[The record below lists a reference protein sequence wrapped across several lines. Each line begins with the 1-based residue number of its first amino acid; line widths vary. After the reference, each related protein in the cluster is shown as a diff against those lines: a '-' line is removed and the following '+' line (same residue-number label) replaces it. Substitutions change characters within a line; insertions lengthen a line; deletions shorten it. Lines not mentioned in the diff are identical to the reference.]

1 MRKISIGNL
10 FKRSTSSG
18 RNSKILIFLLVLL
31 LAAGAFYWWGYPL
44 LFPESAKTQSP
55 TAVSVAV
62 PTHVVNRTTDTLKAE
77 AEPVIK
83 EKTPF
88 EIEMEKR
95 KQGYEE
101 KIFTY
106 EPYEPPSNRN
116 PFQKV
121 STSYFLEETAETEE
135 EGKEGEGS
143 VIKFPKPTLP
153 PGTKLTGIIG
163 SKDNMVA
170 IIVMNE
176 ETFIAHLY
184 DILLDRY
191 IVKEIKKDEVIID
204 YNGYFFPVKL
214 GGEDL
219 ADESQK

>member
-10 FKRSTSSG
+10 FKKSKTSG
-18 RNSKILIFLLVLL
+18 GKKSKKLIILLILIV
-31 LAAGAFYWWGYPL
+31 AAGAFYWWGYPL
-44 LFPESAKTQSP
+44 LFPDSAVVQSP
-55 TAVSVAV
+55 VVSVTVTTPA
-62 PTHVVNRTTDTLKAE
+62 PTVVTPKAE
-77 AEPVIK
+77 VLPAVK
-83 EKTPF
+83 EKTEF

-101 KIFTY
+101 KIFVY

-121 STSYFLEETAETEE
+121 STSYFLEETAKKEE
-135 EGKEGEGS
+135 EGKEGS
-143 VIKFPKPTLP
+143 ALRFIKPELP
-153 PGTKLTGIIG
+153 PGTKLTGIIS
-163 SKDNMVA
+163 SKDKEVA

-176 ETFIAHLY
+176 ETFIANLY

-204 YNGYFFPVKL
+204 YNGYFFSVKI
-214 GGEDL
+214 GGEDSS
-219 ADESQK
+219 DEL

>member
-1 MRKISIGNL
+1 MRKISIGNIFKKSGTSGNKTGIIL
-10 FKRSTSSG
+10 F
-18 RNSKILIFLLVLL
+18 VLL
-31 LAAGAFYWWGYPL
+31 IIIIAGGAFYWWGYPL
-44 LFPESAKTQSP
+44 LFPEV
-55 TAVSVAV
+55 VSVTITASAPAAV
-62 PTHVVNRTTDTLKAE
+62 TPKTEVV
-77 AEPVIK
+77 PVVK
-83 EKTPF
+83 EKTEF
-88 EIEMEKR
+88 DIEMDKR

-101 KIFTY
+101 KIFVY

-121 STSYFLEETAETEE
+121 STYYLSEETAEE
-135 EGKEGEGS
+135 EGEEGS
-143 VIKFPKPTLP
+143 VLRFVKPVLP

-163 SKDNMVA
+163 SNANKVA

-176 ETFIAHLY
+176 ETFIANLY

-204 YNGYFFPVKL
+204 YNGYFFSVKI

-219 ADESQK
+219 SDEL

>member
-10 FKRSTSSG
+10 FKKSETG
-18 RNSKILIFLLVLL
+18 GNKTGKILFILLIIII
-31 LAAGAFYWWGYPL
+31 AAGAFYWWGYPL
-44 LFPESAKTQSP
+44 LFPESVVKPYVTSVTTVP
-55 TAVSVAV
+55 VSTAVT
-62 PTHVVNRTTDTLKAE
+62 PQTE
-77 AEPVIK
+77 IEPAIK
-83 EKTPF
+83 EKNEF

-95 KQGYEE
+95 KKGYDE
-101 KIFTY
+101 KIFAY

-121 STSYFLEETAETEE
+121 STSYFLEETAEKEEE
-135 EGKEGEGS
+135 EGS
-143 VIKFPKPTLP
+143 VLRFQKPVLP

-163 SKDNMVA
+163 SKDNKVA

-176 ETFIAHLY
+176 ETFIANLY

-191 IVKEIKKDEVIID
+191 IVKEIKNDEVVID
-204 YNGYFFPVKL
+204 YNGYFFSVKI

-219 ADESQK
+219 SDEL

>member
-10 FKRSTSSG
+10 FKKSETG
-18 RNSKILIFLLVLL
+18 GNKTGKILFILLIIII
-31 LAAGAFYWWGYPL
+31 AAGAFYWWGYPL
-44 LFPESAKTQSP
+44 LFPVT
-55 TAVSVAV
+55 SV
-62 PTHVVNRTTDTLKAE
+62 KS
-77 AEPVIK
+77 PVITTTTVTTPSPIAVATKTETDPVVK
-83 EKTPF
+83 EKTEF
-88 EIEMEKR
+88 EIEMDKR
-95 KQGYEE
+95 KRGYEE
-101 KIFTY
+101 KIFVY

-121 STSYFLEETAETEE
+121 STSYFLGETAEKE
-135 EGKEGEGS
+135 EG
-143 VIKFPKPTLP
+143 VLRFPKPVLP

-163 SKDNMVA
+163 SKDNKVA

-176 ETFIAHLY
+176 EIFIANLY

-204 YNGYFFPVKL
+204 YNGYFFSVKI

-219 ADESQK
+219 SDGL

>member
-10 FKRSTSSG
+10 FKKSETG
-18 RNSKILIFLLVLL
+18 GNKTGKILFILLIIII
-31 LAAGAFYWWGYPL
+31 AAGAFYWWGYPL
-44 LFPESAKTQSP
+44 LFPESVVKSP
-55 TAVSVAV
+55 VALVTVTAPAPAAV
-62 PTHVVNRTTDTLKAE
+62 TPKVEV
-77 AEPVIK
+77 EPVVK
-83 EKTPF
+83 EKTEF

-101 KIFTY
+101 KIFVY

-121 STSYFLEETAETEE
+121 STYYVLEETVEKEE
-135 EGKEGEGS
+135 EGKEEG
-143 VIKFPKPTLP
+143 VLRFPKPVLP

-163 SKDNMVA
+163 SKDNRVA

-176 ETFIAHLY
+176 ETFIANLY

-191 IVKEIKKDEVIID
+191 IVKEIKNDEVIID
-204 YNGYFFPVKL
+204 YNGYFFSVKI

-219 ADESQK
+219 SDGL

>member
-10 FKRSTSSG
+10 FKKSESG
-18 RNSKILIFLLVLL
+18 GNKTGKILFILLIIVI
-31 LAAGAFYWWGYPL
+31 AAGAFYWWGYPL
-44 LFPESAKTQSP
+44 LFPESIVKSP
-55 TAVSVAV
+55 VALVTVTAPAPAAV
-62 PTHVVNRTTDTLKAE
+62 TPKIEVKPA
-77 AEPVIK
+77 IK
-83 EKTPF
+83 EKTEF

-95 KQGYEE
+95 KLGYEE
-101 KIFTY
+101 KIFVY

-121 STSYFLEETAETEE
+121 RTSTFTEEIEKEE
-135 EGKEGEGS
+135 EGEEEK
-143 VIKFPKPTLP
+143 VLRFPKPVLP

-163 SKDNMVA
+163 SKDNRVA

-176 ETFIAHLY
+176 ETFIANLY

-204 YNGYFFPVKL
+204 YNGYFFSVKI

-219 ADESQK
+219 SDGL